1 DRRRT
6 RGGLEAATRITSGDV
21 SYQIGQ
27 EIGRGGFGV
36 VFQALNTATGDF
48 VAVKRME
55 MDSVKLDAGA
65 SIKGE
70 IDLLKKLNHPNIVQ
84 YIDTIQTTEHLHIVL
99 EIMES
104 SLSAMCKKF
113 GNFSE
118 SLTAIYM
125 TQVLEGLKYLHDQGV
140 LHRDIKGANI
150 LTTKRGLVKLADF
163 GVAMKLSDK
172 QAFDVDVVGTPY
184 WMAPEII
191 EMTGTTTACDVWSV
205 GCTIIELL
213 EGKPPYFDL
222 PQMTALYKIV
232 QDDHP
237 PLPDGT
243 SQALR
248 DFLLQCFKKQAQMRK
263 SSVEL
268 LRHPWLKNP

>member
-1 DRRRT
+1 
-6 RGGLEAATRITSGDV
+6 
-21 SYQIGQ
+21 
-27 EIGRGGFGV
+27 
-36 VFQALNTATGDF
+36 
-48 VAVKRME
+48 
-55 MDSVKLDAGA
+55 
-65 SIKGE
+65 
-70 IDLLKKLNHPNIVQ
+70 
-84 YIDTIQTTEHLHIVL
+84 
-99 EIMES
+99 MES

-222 PQMTALYKIV
+222 PQARSI
-232 QDDHP
+232 
-237 PLPDGT
+237 
-243 SQALR
+243 
-248 DFLLQCFKKQAQMRK
+248 
-263 SSVEL
+263 
-268 LRHPWLKNP
+268 

>member
-1 DRRRT
+1 M
-6 RGGLEAATRITSGDV
+6 
-21 SYQIGQ
+21 Q
-27 EIGRGGFGV
+27 
-36 VFQALNTATGDF
+36 
-48 VAVKRME
+48 
-55 MDSVKLDAGA
+55 
-65 SIKGE
+65 GE
-70 IDLLKKLNHPNIVQ
+70 IDLLKKLNHPNIVK
-84 YIDTIQTTEHLHIVL
+84 YIDTIQTAGHLHIVL

-150 LTTKRGLVKLADF
+150 LTTKHGLVKLADF

-172 QAFDVDVVGTPY
+172 QISDMDVVGTPY

-222 PQMTALYKIV
+222 PQV
-232 QDDHP
+232 
-237 PLPDGT
+237 
-243 SQALR
+243 
-248 DFLLQCFKKQAQMRK
+248 
-263 SSVEL
+263 
-268 LRHPWLKNP
+268 

>member
-1 DRRRT
+1 
-6 RGGLEAATRITSGDV
+6 
-21 SYQIGQ
+21 
-27 EIGRGGFGV
+27 
-36 VFQALNTATGDF
+36 
-48 VAVKRME
+48 
-55 MDSVKLDAGA
+55 
-65 SIKGE
+65 
-70 IDLLKKLNHPNIVQ
+70 
-84 YIDTIQTTEHLHIVL
+84 
-99 EIMES
+99 
-104 SLSAMCKKF
+104 
-113 GNFSE
+113 
-118 SLTAIYM
+118 M

-268 LRHPWLKNP
+268 LRHPWLKNPTNHLRK